1 MYTDNCNVFFTLH
14 IIFLLLLFLPWT
26 LTYLHTKAK
35 YDGQSW
41 KQTVV
46 DWSRVSCRYLPTLRY
61 TNICLLICADMYAC
75 MYEIWPL
82 RESYLYIWICERFTS
97 YIYTYIDSDISMYVH
112 IYTFTYKY
120 ILLLESFWCIFY
132 LFSST

>member
-82 RESYLYIWICERFTS
+82 RESYLYIWICERFTCLHT
-97 YIYTYIDSDISMYVH
+97 YIYRQ
-112 IYTFTYKY
+112 
-120 ILLLESFWCIFY
+120 
-132 LFSST
+132 